1 MYLGSDDGHDVLPC
15 CLRLVQ
21 EVQDLVHG
29 GVLINAIGKGE
40 RGGRERWEGEREGRE
55 EERGGREKGWGEKGM
70 EKDEC

>member
-1 MYLGSDDGHDVLPC
+1 MYLGSDDGHDVLPR

-29 GVLINAIGKGE
+29 GVLIHAIDKGE
-40 RGGRERWEGEREGRE
+40 RGGGGRERWEG
-55 EERGGREKGWGEKGM
+55 ERGGREKGWGEGM